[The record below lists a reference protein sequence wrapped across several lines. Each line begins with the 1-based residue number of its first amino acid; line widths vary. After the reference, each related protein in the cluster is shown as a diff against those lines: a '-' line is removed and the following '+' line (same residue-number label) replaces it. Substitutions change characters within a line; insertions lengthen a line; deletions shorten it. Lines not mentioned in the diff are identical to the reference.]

1 MPWSLQAAKRLSRS
15 KNVFCTVEFC
25 TAECNQSNPLSDEIR
40 STKLALSKELQ
51 KSPQTRHIERHTPH
65 VSSHSMSKLLETHPP
80 PKRTL
85 FNGVCPFVFTAHTLH
100 LKTSVSA
107 CRSKPFRI
115 HPPACQ
121 NPWSHNQPQKHPFQ
135 WVYLLRIKRS
145 IEHRHMGPLRSERF
159 KCFGNKPT
167 HICPQIHACSNS
179 TPTNTLPSKPR
190 PPKKDTCDQPSQTIC
205 CIDTSHHALISH
217 SKTYSAPPS
226 SASPSAIN
234 STSLSDEA
242 HSTSKLTLSPD
253 RHIELYNPPNLD
265 IERHTQHVSSHS
277 PPCHNPTP
285 TERTRGGSIPTVTHV
300 PHGT

>member
-25 TAECNQSNPLSDEIR
+25 TAECNQSNPLSDEIH

-121 NPWSHNQPQKHPFQ
+121 NPWSHTQPQKHPFQ

-159 KCFGNKPT
+159 KCFGNKPRISARRFMHAPTQLPQT
-167 HICPQIHACSNS
+167 HSHLNRALQKR
-179 TPTNTLPSKPR
+179 TPAINPCKPYAALTLP
-190 PPKKDTCDQPSQTIC
+190 IM
-205 CIDTSHHALISH
+205 L
-217 SKTYSAPPS
+217 
-226 SASPSAIN
+226 
-234 STSLSDEA
+234 
-242 HSTSKLTLSPD
+242 
-253 RHIELYNPPNLD
+253 
-265 IERHTQHVSSHS
+265 
-277 PPCHNPTP
+277 
-285 TERTRGGSIPTVTHV
+285 
-300 PHGT
+300 